1 MNKFQ
6 KDLATGQEYEK
17 RSLLYLDYDTYKF
30 IEGYF
35 KEYDLEITK
44 DGLKTTIE
52 IKSDK
57 QASLTGNLAIE
68 YECNKKPSGIST
80 TTADF
85 WIYFIVYDRIIDG
98 VNHSRE
104 ECYKIPTDEL
114 RKLVKKCHKVSGGD
128 GNRSRMYLLK
138 KSVVQ
143 KFLTKPLDLINF
155 KNKKNLDLYIK
166 PTMSNQEAK
175 TKDQKPL
182 SFTQRLIEEFNTDK
196 EYDYEEI
203 KQVIESFSKVE
214 YERKKANYKVF
225 PFGKYKYKKVE
236 DICKIDKQY
245 VKWSMKQSFMDNYPE
260 LMEEMKKHI

>member
-44 DGLKTTIE
+44 DGVKTTIE
-52 IKSDK
+52 VKSDK

-85 WIYFIVYDRIIDG
+85 WIYFIVFP
-98 VNHSRE
+98 E
-104 ECYKIPTDEL
+104 EDKEEVYKIPLEDL
-114 RKLVKKCHKVSGGD
+114 KNLIKGCRQVSGGD
-128 GNRSRMYLLK
+128 GYRSRMYLLP